1 MGAATPSVSQ
11 LFFEK
16 TRKKVLTYTGVYV
29 NIALEGK
36 EGSIE
41 PFGLEAYVKEN
52 AEKVF
57 PPREI
62 DGEFGIKCT
71 FLAQSQ
77 DQYGTGLF
85 RFVEVHR

>member
-1 MGAATPSVSQ
+1 MNEKLAFYI
-11 LFFEK
+11 LFEEAEDSCYGDFLVD
-16 TRKKVLTYTGVYV
+16 RKLYSETEV
-29 NIALEGK
+29 
-36 EGSIE
+36 
-41 PFGLEAYVKEN
+41 EAYVKEN
-52 AEKVF
+52 AEMVF

-77 DQYGTGLF
+77 DHYGTGLF